1 MSNEF
6 KDCLL
11 PAGLNQTGFSYTLN
25 EIRGKY
31 KVRILYLLSING
43 TLRFNELKHAVK
55 SISFKSLTNALQDL
69 TNDHLITRHQFPEI
83 PPHVE
88 YQLSPRGESLL
99 PVLDAICLW
108 GEKHQPSAKEN
119 RS

>member
-11 PAGLNQTGFSYTLN
+11 PAELSQTGFSYTLS
-25 EIRGKY
+25 EISGKY
-31 KVRILYLLSING
+31 KIEILYLLSIQG
-43 TLRFNELKHAVK
+43 TRRFNEIKRTMGA
-55 SISFKSLTNALQDL
+55 ISFKSLTNALQGL

-88 YQLSPRGESLL
+88 YQLSSRGKSLL

-108 GEKHQPSAKEN
+108 GESHQPSAE
-119 RS
+119 